1 MCKPS
6 REYIYELLT
15 KIRFPLINVEA
26 IIERRM
32 NIVDFTC
39 KNRESAEKLVHLLH
53 NHPNVQEARLF
64 ESEFVDVKF
73 TGVPHRLPDG
83 KLVGLLNKRNGEVLG
98 TKRLKDRKGYYPSLR
113 VQHKG

>member
-1 MCKPS
+1 VCKPS